1 MDNGNMILPPFR
13 ATDYKQEVHAQV
25 DWVFIKIFTV
35 NPAACVADPS
45 GFCSDLDPTKMSG
58 SGSLI
63 IKIDLILNSKCFPS
77 FLKLVIQSLFCQNP
91 HWFVLFT
98 FSFCIMNILYL
109 KKNKKI
115 SKNIYLNY

>member
-45 GFCSDLDPTKMSG
+45 GFCSDLDPTKRSG

-77 FLKLVIQSLFCQNP
+77 FLKLFIQSVFCQ
-91 HWFVLFT
+91 LFT
-98 FSFCIMNILYL
+98 FSVSIQNFLYL
-109 KKNKKI
+109 KKNEI
-115 SKNIYLNY
+115 FSKNIYLNY

>member
-25 DWVFIKIFTV
+25 DWVFIQIFTV

-45 GFCSDLDPTKMSG
+45 GFCSDLDPTKRSG

-77 FLKLVIQSLFCQNP
+77 FLKLFIQSVFCQNP
-91 HWFVLFT
+91 RWFVFFT
-98 FSFCIMNILYL
+98 FSVCIQNFLYL
-109 KKNKKI
+109 KKM
-115 SKNIYLNY
+115 